1 MSSLNEFVER
11 EAERLIAETLAN
23 RATELSFDF
32 LRIERL
38 PASISQLT
46 QLKKL
51 SLNNCR
57 QLRDVSLI
65 ETLINLEAFE
75 LVGCEALLAL
85 PPLGNLQKLQRV
97 NVSHCC
103 LLTDLTPIVQ
113 LTGLQQLD
121 LSWCEQVTDL
131 TPIAQLASLQR
142 LDLSGCTQVTDLT
155 PIALLNELQQLDLS
169 VCLQVTDLT
178 PITQLSGLQQLDLT
192 GCTQVTDLPP
202 FAQLT
207 SLQQLALSECTH
219 VTDLTP
225 IGQLSSLQQ
234 LALSECIQVTDLTPI
249 AQLSGLK
256 QLTLSECT
264 QVTDLTPIAKL
275 SGLQQLDLS
284 GCEQVTDLT
293 PITQLTSLH
302 QLDLSGCE
310 QVTDLTPIAQLT
322 SLQQL
327 DLSWYAQVTDLTPIA
342 QLTSLQQLHLSGCE
356 QVTDLTPIAQL
367 TSLLQ
372 LHLSWCEKITDLT
385 PIAGLT
391 NLQRLD
397 LSRCA
402 QVTNLTPI
410 AGLTSLQQFHLTWC
424 EQLTDLTP
432 IAQLTSLRQLD
443 LSRCTQ
449 INDLTSISQLT
460 SLQQLAL
467 SGCTQVIDLMPIS
480 QLTGLQQLALSG
492 CTQVTDLTPIS
503 QLTGLQQL
511 ALSGCTQVTDLTPI
525 SLLTC
530 LQQLDLSRSGI
541 HSNSLED
548 LPYFL
553 KLERLS
559 CNIPFPCFPGNS
571 PINKLPYLQSLVTE
585 KLLDA
590 PQELAYTEDRDY
602 HSGRPC
608 LDRVLAWQKE
618 ILATGEA
625 CNSEIKIFVLG
636 NGRVGK
642 TQICRRL
649 RGQDFDVRV
658 ASTHGINLGRFP
670 LLFDDDDQPLLFG
683 NLWDFGGQDVYL
695 GTHSLFLDERAVYVI
710 VWTPEHENENTF
722 SENGIPM
729 QNRPLVYWLEYVR
742 SLAGRDAPVIVVQS
756 QCDRESEVREAQ
768 IPSEHGFTRLQRTA
782 CSAKKSDGME
792 RFFPE
797 LKAAA
802 RLLQERHSA
811 VRLPQSWVKVAEQL
825 RGLHDQGQKTIDW
838 SSYVELCNEANP
850 QAIPHASI
858 AYLHR
863 SGQVFWRT
871 GVFDEQVVL
880 DQAWALSGIYA
891 VLDRATTL
899 PIIRGQRGI
908 FTKEL
913 LAALVWT
920 EYSPEEQSLFL
931 SMMQQC
937 GTCFKVANGTY
948 IAPGLLP
955 SQATASA
962 EIEQI
967 WRDQTP
973 NARAH
978 LKYTFLHEGV
988 LRAVLC
994 AIGQQ
999 AGKLGVYWD
1008 LGIAYY
1014 DGKAKGPVRISA
1026 EYQASDAACA
1036 AGRIVVEAGGSGAA
1050 EVVAHLIDSIQ
1061 KIRIGLPP
1069 EINWEVG
1076 EYRKETEHEST
1087 HSRGNN
1093 ERIQFEIQ
1101 PAAVPRTDIRPLVH
1115 FSYAWGGQSNDI
1127 ADRLEKTLET
1137 TGHEVRRDKSSM
1149 RPGDWISLF
1158 MRQIGQAEIIL
1169 ILLSK
1174 KYTQSHYCMREML
1187 YLWQSSLGD
1196 KREMLDR
1203 VVPIWLDDCRIHE
1216 AKDRMDIVRYWHDKK
1231 RELEKST
1238 EGLPPLSWGDS
1249 TREQLLLIQ
1258 DFEHRSADMLAWV
1271 SDVLMPQGKEILAG
1285 DFSGVLEI
1293 LERKT
1298 RR

>member
-1 MSSLNEFVER
+1 MSSLNEYVER
-11 EAERLIAETLAN
+11 EAERLVAEALAN
-23 RATELSFDF
+23 RSTELFFDF

-38 PASISQLT
+38 PANISQLT
-46 QLKKL
+46 QLKML
-51 SLNNCR
+51 SLKNCR
-57 QLRDVSLI
+57 QLRDASLI
-65 ETLINLEAFE
+65 EALTNLETLE
-75 LVGCEALLAL
+75 LSGCEVLSTL
-85 PPLGNLQKLQRV
+85 PPLGNLQKLQRANLSRCDELTDLFPFV
-97 NVSHCC
+97 ELKKLQHLDLRGCNLITDLTLIAQLAGLQQLDLTGCTQV
-103 LLTDLTPIVQ
+103 TDLTPIAQ

-131 TPIAQLASLQR
+131 APIAQLTSLQQLDLSGCTRVTDLTPIANLPGLQQLDLSECEQVTDLTPIAQFASLQQLDLSGCTQVTDLTPIARLTGLQQFNLSVCEQVTDLTPITRLTRLRRLDLGGCEQVTDLTLIAQLMSLQQLDLRWCEHVTDLTPTAQLTSLQQLHLSGCSQVTDLTPIAQLASLQQLDLSWCEQITDLTSITQLISLQQLDLNRCTQVTDLTPITQLMSLQQLDLSGCEQVTDLTPISQLMSLQQLDLSGCEQVTDLTPISQLTSLQRLALSGCTQVTDLTPITQLASLQR

-155 PIALLNELQQLDLS
+155 PIS
-169 VCLQVTDLT
+169 
-178 PITQLSGLQQLDLT
+178 
-192 GCTQVTDLPP
+192 
-202 FAQLT
+202 QLT
-207 SLQQLALSECTH
+207 
-219 VTDLTP
+219 
-225 IGQLSSLQQ
+225 
-234 LALSECIQVTDLTPI
+234 
-249 AQLSGLK
+249 
-256 QLTLSECT
+256 
-264 QVTDLTPIAKL
+264 
-275 SGLQQLDLS
+275 GLQQLDLS
-284 GCEQVTDLT
+284 GC
-293 PITQLTSLH
+293 
-302 QLDLSGCE
+302 
-310 QVTDLTPIAQLT
+310 
-322 SLQQL
+322 
-327 DLSWYAQVTDLTPIA
+327 
-342 QLTSLQQLHLSGCE
+342 
-356 QVTDLTPIAQL
+356 
-367 TSLLQ
+367 
-372 LHLSWCEKITDLT
+372 
-385 PIAGLT
+385 
-391 NLQRLD
+391 
-397 LSRCA
+397 
-402 QVTNLTPI
+402 
-410 AGLTSLQQFHLTWC
+410 
-424 EQLTDLTP
+424 
-432 IAQLTSLRQLD
+432 
-443 LSRCTQ
+443 TQ
-449 INDLTSISQLT
+449 I
-460 SLQQLAL
+460 
-467 SGCTQVIDLMPIS
+467 
-480 QLTGLQQLALSG
+480 
-492 CTQVTDLTPIS
+492 TDLTPIS

-511 ALSGCTQVTDLTPI
+511 
-525 SLLTC
+525 
-530 LQQLDLSRSGI
+530 DLSCTGI
-541 HSNSLED
+541 HSNRLDD
-548 LPYFL
+548 LQCYP
-553 KLERLS
+553 KLERLT

-571 PINKLPYLQSLVTE
+571 PINKLPYLHSLVTE

-590 PQELAYTEDRDY
+590 PQELAYAEYRDY

-649 RGQDFDVRV
+649 QEQDFDVRV

-670 LLFDDDDQPLLFG
+670 LVFDDNDQPLLFG

-768 IPSEHGFTRLQRTA
+768 IPGEHGFTRLQRTA
-782 CSAKKSDGME
+782 CSAKKRDGME
-792 RFFPE
+792 RFVPE

-838 SSYVELCNEANP
+838 SSYVELCVAANP
-850 QAIPHASI
+850 QAVPHASI

-920 EYSPEEQSLFL
+920 QYSPEEQSLFL

-937 GTCFKVANGTY
+937 GTCFEVTSGTY

-955 SQATASA
+955 SQATVSA

-978 LKYTFLHEGV
+978 LEYTFLHEGV

-994 AIGQQ
+994 AIGKQ

-1008 LGIAYY
+1008 SGIAYY
-1014 DGKAKGPVRISA
+1014 DGKAKGPVSISA
-1026 EYQASDAACA
+1026 EYQVSDAACA

-1061 KIRIGLPP
+1061 KIRIGQPP
-1069 EINWEVG
+1069 EIKWQIG
-1076 EYRKETEHEST
+1076 EARKVSDHES
-1087 HSRGNN
+1087 
-1093 ERIQFEIQ
+1093 ERPGGEAERMLFEIQ
-1101 PAAVPRTDIRPLVH
+1101 PAAVPRTDKRPLVH
-1115 FSYAWGGQSNDI
+1115 FSYAWGGQSDDV
-1127 ADRLEKTLET
+1127 ADKLEKTLET

-1149 RPGDWISLF
+1149 RRGDWISLF
-1158 MRQIGQAEIIL
+1158 MREIGQAEIIL
-1169 ILLSK
+1169 ILLSN

-1203 VVPIWLDDCRIHE
+1203 VVPIWLDDCKIHE
-1216 AKDRMDIVRYWHDKK
+1216 AKDRMEIVRYWHDKK

-1285 DFSGVLEI
+1285 DFSGVLEM
-1293 LERKT
+1293 LEGKT
-1298 RR
+1298 KR